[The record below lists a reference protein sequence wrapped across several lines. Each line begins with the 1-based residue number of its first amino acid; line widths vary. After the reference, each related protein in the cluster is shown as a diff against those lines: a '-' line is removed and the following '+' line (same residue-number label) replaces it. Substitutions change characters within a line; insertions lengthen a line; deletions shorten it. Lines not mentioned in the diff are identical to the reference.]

1 MKTVV
6 IYESKYGTTK
16 KYAEWIADALS
27 CDLFE
32 KKSITPSALTGYD
45 TIIYGGGLYAGGVS
59 GIGLLKK
66 NFSKISNK
74 NLILFTCGLADPTDP
89 DNVTHIREGL
99 TRVLTKEMTEQIKI
113 FHLRGGIDY
122 SKLNFIHKS
131 MMAMLHSTMKKK
143 DYDSLRN
150 EDREMLATYGKAV
163 DFTDKNAILPII
175 QYVKEL
181 QE

>member
-74 NLILFTCGLADPTDP
+74 NLSSSWWNRLLQTPL
-89 DNVTHIREGL
+89 
-99 TRVLTKEMTEQIKI
+99 
-113 FHLRGGIDY
+113 Y
-122 SKLNFIHKS
+122 S
-131 MMAMLHSTMKKK
+131 
-143 DYDSLRN
+143 
-150 EDREMLATYGKAV
+150 
-163 DFTDKNAILPII
+163 
-175 QYVKEL
+175 
-181 QE
+181 

>member
-1 MKTVV
+1 MKIVV

-32 KKSITPSALTGYD
+32 RKSIAPSKLADYD

-59 GIGLLKK
+59 GIGLLTK
-66 NFSKISNK
+66 NFNMICEKHIV
-74 NLILFTCGLADPTDP
+74 LFTCGLADPTDLE
-89 DNVTHIREGL
+89 NVSHIREGL
-99 TRVLTKEMTEQIKI
+99 SKILSKEMQEKIKI

-122 SKLNFIHKS
+122 SKLHFIHKS
-131 MMAMLHSTMKKK
+131 MMAMLHTMIKKK

-150 EDREMLATYGKAV
+150 EDKEMLATYGQAV
-163 DFTDKNAILPII
+163 DFTDKESISPII
-175 QYVKEL
+175 AYVEKL
-181 QE
+181 